1 MNKAFLIFLAVSM
14 LALPEKAVAFECTRE
29 SVYREFN
36 ELKSKIEQETRA
48 LQERHARN
56 RRPLDGLL
64 DGPGAG
70 SSAFGRIGQKLYRER
85 LQKEAQ
91 ERSDMESRHRKEIYD
106 FKELVTLLCK

>member
-1 MNKAFLIFLAVSM
+1 MNKVFLIFSMLAV

-36 ELKSKIEQETRA
+36 QLKSKIEQETRA

-56 RRPLDGLL
+56 KGSLDGLL
-64 DGPGAG
+64 GGSGGG
-70 SSAFGRIGQKLYRER
+70 SSAFGRIGKKLYRER

-91 ERSDMESRHRKEIYD
+91 ERSDMEPRHRKEIYD

>member
-1 MNKAFLIFLAVSM
+1 MLSV

-36 ELKSKIEQETRA
+36 QLKSKIEQETRA

-56 RRPLDGLL
+56 KRPLDWTSRL
-64 DGPGAG
+64 PGG
-70 SSAFGRIGQKLYRER
+70 GGFGDINRAMAAKRAEQ
-85 LQKEAQ
+85 EAQ